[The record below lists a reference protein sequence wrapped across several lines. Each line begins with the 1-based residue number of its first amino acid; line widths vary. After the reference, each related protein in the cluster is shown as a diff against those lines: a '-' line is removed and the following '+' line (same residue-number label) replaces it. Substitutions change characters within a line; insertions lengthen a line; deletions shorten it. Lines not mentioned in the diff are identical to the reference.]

1 MQNGFVETR
10 AAARLVAAL
19 VFFVVSAG
27 LTGCASDPLLRG
39 GVTHFDAGRYEEA
52 AGVFEQ
58 AVARVPNDAEAH
70 LWLARSYSELGRIE
84 DAAREYGRAGN
95 LNPSLAPQID
105 SNRRRY
111 WVSWQAR
118 GETILGEALGM
129 KGGSARDERLDQAAT
144 AFRNAG
150 LLAPERALTEY
161 QLSRLHEARGENS
174 LADQAL
180 ARAFEKARADRDAI
194 PVLLPIVKEEGRK
207 AVNEDRYADAIA
219 AFETALALSPEDP
232 DLMLDLA
239 TARLLGAEERR
250 ASGETE
256 GYRKAADLLEQVRKV
271 RPNDADVLYNLATV
285 RYRLGQVA
293 SADSMIHRYLLL
305 KPADPDGYDLLAEL
319 ARAADRTDQARTASL
334 AARVLALKRPVG
346 DPADWV
352 RRAAEKFG
360 SGSDLG
366 RLHSSLGVPD
376 EVHTLKEKS
385 TLLEVW
391 FYFEKGRVAAF
402 ENGAAAGPALDF
414 RKSSL

>member
-19 VFFVVSAG
+19 VFFVVAAG

-39 GVTHFDAGRYEEA
+39 GVAHFDAGQYEEA

-58 AVARVPNDAEAH
+58 AVARVPGDAEAH

-84 DAAREYGRAGN
+84 EAAREYGRAGN

-111 WVSWQAR
+111 WLSWQAR

-129 KGGSARDERLDQAAT
+129 KDGSARNERLNQAAA
-144 AFRNAG
+144 AFENAR
-150 LLAPERALTEY
+150 LLGPEKALTDY
-161 QLSRLHEARGENS
+161 QLSRLHEARGDRS
-174 LADQAL
+174 LAGEAL
-180 ARAFEKARADRDAI
+180 ARAFEKARSDKDAI
-194 PVLLPIVKEEGRK
+194 PVLLPIVKEEGRN
-207 AVNEDRYADAIA
+207 AVNENRYVDAIS
-219 AFETALALSPEDP
+219 AFEMALGMAPDDP

-239 TARLLGAEERR
+239 TARLLGAEETR

-256 GYRKAADLLEQVRKV
+256 GYRKAAELLERVRKV

-285 RYRLGQVA
+285 RFRLGEMA

-305 KPADPDGYDLLAEL
+305 TPADPDGYDLLAEL
-319 ARAADRTDQARTASL
+319 ARATDRTDQARTAAL

-346 DPADWV
+346 DPADWA
-352 RRAAEKFG
+352 RRASEKFG
-360 SGSDLG
+360 PGSDLG
-366 RLHSSLGVPD
+366 RLYSSLGVPD

-391 FYFEKGRVAAF
+391 FYFEKGRVSAF